1 MHDYNAKLPYCSIYD
16 GREQVSFLELRYS
29 PLEFNAR
36 KIRDICQIARDGIKA
51 KMFESARIHL
61 CDVFAAIAVVDA

>member
-1 MHDYNAKLPYCSIYD
+1 MDVNK
-16 GREQVSFLELRYS
+16 FLFLNLGTVLQNSTAEK
-29 PLEFNAR
+29 FAN
-36 KIRDICQIARDGIKA
+36 ICQIARDGIKA